1 MHLLLGQVYKF
12 KKARQMYTSESL
24 SQLQELSCNFCEVSD
39 TCVLCNTGT
48 EVSKAIY
55 TFNVVA
61 Q

>member
-1 MHLLLGQVYKF
+1 
-12 KKARQMYTSESL
+12 MYTSESL

-39 TCVLCNTGT
+39 TCILCNTGT
-48 EVSKAIY
+48 EGSKAIY